1 MRVKDIRN
9 KIIFTLLML
18 IVFRL
23 GSFIPVPHVN
33 TEVLKAQDQM
43 SVFGILNTFGGGALF
58 NFSILA
64 MGIMPYITASIIIQ
78 LVCNQRAAGHVVK
91 PVRHT

>member
-9 KIIFTLLML
+9 KIIFALLML

-64 MGIMPYITASIIIQ
+64 T
-78 LVCNQRAAGHVVK
+78 
-91 PVRHT
+91 